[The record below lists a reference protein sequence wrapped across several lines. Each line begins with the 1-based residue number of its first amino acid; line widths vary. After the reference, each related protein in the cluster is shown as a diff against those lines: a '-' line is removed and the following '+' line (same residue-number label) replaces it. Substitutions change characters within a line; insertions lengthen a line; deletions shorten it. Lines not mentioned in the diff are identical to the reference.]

1 MLKMSHDTYIAV
13 YEWHKEFESFDDI
26 YEDLKLAVY
35 FEEFK
40 NLDADSKIE
49 CLYANDLVAADE
61 LSVRRG
67 NYWVVRPNSLMQT
80 LVDFA
85 KTRTVQNSDTFVPAS
100 EVSDITDKINAAL
113 LKYFD
118 PVVESI
124 WLGETA

>member
-1 MLKMSHDTYIAV
+1 MSHDTYIPV

-35 FEEFK
+35 FAEFK

-67 NYWVVRPNSLMQT
+67 NYWVLRPDSLMQT

-113 LKYFD
+113 LKYFN
-118 PVVESI
+118 PIVESI

>member
-13 YEWHKEFESFDDI
+13 YECQKEFESFDDI

-67 NYWVVRPNSLMQT
+67 NYWVLSPDSLMNA

-85 KTRTVQNSDTFVPAS
+85 KTRTVQKSDTFVPAS
-100 EVSDITDKINAAL
+100 EVSAITDKINGAV
-113 LKYFD
+113 LKYFN

>member
-35 FEEFK
+35 FAEFK

-100 EVSDITDKINAAL
+100 EVSDITTKINAAL

>member
-1 MLKMSHDTYIAV
+1 MSHDTYIAV

-100 EVSDITDKINAAL
+100 EVSAITDKINAAL
-113 LKYFD
+113 LKYFN